1 MELTHEQRLEFL
13 NSYNELR
20 STIQTIW
27 ECQDLWMSDVR
38 KLENLQCL
46 MHRVLK
52 FVPQEDDEGNRQ
64 HYADWVLADTDDE
77 ESLF

>member
-1 MELTHEQRLEFL
+1 MELTNEQRLEFL

-77 ESLF
+77 TL

>member
-1 MELTHEQRLEFL
+1 MELTNEQRLEFL
-13 NSYNELR
+13 KSYNDLR
-20 STIQTIW
+20 NILQTLW
-27 ECQDLWMSDVR
+27 ECQDLWMSDMR
-38 KLENLQCL
+38 KLEDLQCV

-77 ESLF
+77 